1 MSSTSTHVAPRT
13 HYGDEITRPLMQLA
27 PSSCS
32 SLQHCDLIA
41 SCHGIHGST
50 AAPCCHGNCQRGLE
64 GKFHQQQRYSTNN
77 ANSWNNYVQSGPIGH
92 RTTIATSSGGKQVQ
106 VTLPSPSCSHC
117 RANDMQGGSP
127 HYYEQPRNPTSTV
140 PMCSYQPKI
149 ASPTSTVTSV
159 HPYDHLHQQDRFAPQ
174 LRQQR
179 CRCGPLHMQSAS
191 PPHST
196 CSTMT
201 SSKPGHLYETLG
213 PFRSN
218 DETSPVQHQP
228 VDDSVGLDFHQQ
240 VRRQVL

>member
-1 MSSTSTHVAPRT
+1 MAPRT

-27 PSSCS
+27 PSTCS

-41 SCHGIHGST
+41 SCHGIHGSA
-50 AAPCCHGNCQRGLE
+50 AAPCCHGNCQRGME
-64 GKFHQQQRYSTNN
+64 GKFRQQQQRYSS
-77 ANSWNNYVQSGPIGH
+77 NSWNNYVQSGPH
-92 RTTIATSSGGKQVQ
+92 RTTIATSGGGGKQVQ

-117 RANDMQGGSP
+117 QQGGSP
-127 HYYEQPRNPTSTV
+127 HYYEQPRNPTSTA
-140 PMCSYQPKI
+140 PMCSYQPKV

-159 HPYDHLHQQDRFAPQ
+159 HPYDHLHQQFAPQ
-174 LRQQR
+174 RQQR
-179 CRCGPLHMQSAS
+179 CRCGPLQMNTAS

-213 PFRSN
+213 PFRSQ
-218 DETSPVQHQP
+218 DETSPVQQQP
-228 VDDSVGLDFHQQ
+228 VDDSVGMDFHQQ